1 MKIPILLLKENIS
14 SVHDD
19 NMMGGGL
26 ITSTSY
32 SNIGR

>member
-14 SVHDD
+14 SVDDD

-26 ITSTSY
+26 VTSTSY
-32 SNIGR
+32 TVIL

>member
-26 ITSTSY
+26 VTSTSY
-32 SNIGR
+32 TVIL